1 MTTFKS
7 WSLQEQN
14 LFELRGGTVSSKL
27 SKPMDIKNYIRANR
41 FYTRSDI
48 RLKSNINDLTE
59 HDLDKLNNLV
69 PKSYNLRNSNGIHF
83 GFIAQEVEKEFPN
96 LVSKDSDGMK
106 SVNYLE
112 MVPILLHKINSLE
125 KKIEELTKKT
135 TEYGNIDQSGIKLDY
150 PDNWE

>member
-14 LFELRGGTVSSKL
+14 LFELRGGAVSSKL
-27 SKPMDIKNYIRANR
+27 SKPVDIKNYIRANR

-48 RLKSNINDLTE
+48 RLKSNINDLKE

-69 PKSYNLRNSNGIHF
+69 PKSYNLRNSKGIHF